1 MTSYTGRGNKNAF
14 RRILQVALM
23 TSYTGA
29 ITRLS
34 EEYFKLTSYTG
45 MTFRRILQ
53 VALMT
58 SYTGAIT
65 SFQKNPS
72 SGIDDELHRGN
83 NKAFRRIL
91 QVALMTSY
99 TWQ

>member
-1 MTSYTGRGNKNAF
+1 MTSYTGGNNKA
-14 RRILQVALM
+14 
-23 TSYTGA
+23 
-29 ITRLS
+29 
-34 EEYFKLTSYTG
+34 
-45 MTFRRILQ
+45 FRRILQ

-72 SGIDDELHRGN
+72 SGIDDELYRGN
-83 NKAFRRIL
+83 NKTFRRIIQVALMTSYIGRGNKNAVRRIL

-99 TWQ
+99 TGAITRLSE

>member
-1 MTSYTGRGNKNAF
+1 
-14 RRILQVALM
+14 M

-34 EEYFKLTSYTG
+34 EESFKS
-45 MTFRRILQ
+45 
-53 VALMT
+53 LMT

-65 SFQKNPS
+65 FQKNPS

-99 TWQ
+99 TGAITRLSEESFKWH

>member
-1 MTSYTGRGNKNAF
+1 
-14 RRILQVALM
+14 M

-34 EEYFKLTSYTG
+34 EG
-45 MTFRRILQ
+45 
-53 VALMT
+53 
-58 SYTGAIT
+58 
-65 SFQKNPS
+65 FQKNPS

-99 TWQ
+99 TGGNKNAFRRILQVALMTSYTGAITRLSEESFKWH